1 MTEEKTVEKYSL
13 YMNKFRVALG
23 ILFIAIAVFVFL
35 IVKTIPEIKKISDI
49 QTQQTNQSRSL
60 ADAERRLSDLKNSV
74 AKEEK
79 EVSTI
84 AKAFFRPVNFGSDTE
99 AVISEEFNEILQLMR
114 ENKIK
119 TRSIKYDPDPQD
131 DNFVKNVP
139 DKYYVCKISMEMV
152 ANYSQFENFIRDL
165 FKHEHFLEIST
176 VEITPYPKN
185 KRILLISLQIKLY
198 AQREGASES

>member
-74 AKEEK
+74 AKAEK
-79 EVSTI
+79 EVNTL

-176 VEITPYPKN
+176 VEITPYQKN